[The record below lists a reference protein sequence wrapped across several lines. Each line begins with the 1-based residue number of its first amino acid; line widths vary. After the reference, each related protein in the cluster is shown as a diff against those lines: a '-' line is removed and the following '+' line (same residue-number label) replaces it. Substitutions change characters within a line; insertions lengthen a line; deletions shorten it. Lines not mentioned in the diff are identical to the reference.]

1 MATTVISEPV
11 SVVLVINEV
20 RRTIEPR
27 KVFWRGQEYRLV
39 ELGMAHSERRGTTK
53 QHVFTGSFGPLDMM
67 LHLDSETLDV
77 TLVAVSDGE
86 PG

>member
-1 MATTVISEPV
+1 MATTVINEPV

-39 ELGMAHSERRGTTK
+39 ELGMAHSERRGTIK

-67 LHLDSETLDV
+67 LRLDSETLAV

>member
-1 MATTVISEPV
+1 MSTTVINEPV
-11 SVVLVINEV
+11 SVVLVINEAK
-20 RRTIEPR
+20 RTIEPR
-27 KVFWRGQEYRLV
+27 KVFWRGREYRLV

-67 LHLDSETLDV
+67 LRLDSETLTV
-77 TLVAVSDGE
+77 TLVAISDGE